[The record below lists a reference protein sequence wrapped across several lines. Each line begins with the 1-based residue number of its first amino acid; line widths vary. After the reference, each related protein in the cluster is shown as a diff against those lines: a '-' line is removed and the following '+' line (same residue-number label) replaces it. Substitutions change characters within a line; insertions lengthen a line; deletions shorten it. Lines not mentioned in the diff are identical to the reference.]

1 MTALLTV
8 DVVPPL
14 VSPFNVKPKTAV
26 DTLALPMLKV
36 VPVAAAPERVVAPV
50 NSRPKPLPLVTV
62 SAVAPVAKVP
72 SWSVLLTAFSVF
84 TVAGAVNC
92 PRVIVC
98 VAPLSTTALP

>member
-62 SAVAPVAKVP
+62 SAVAPVARVP
-72 SWSVLLTAFSVF
+72 S
-84 TVAGAVNC
+84 
-92 PRVIVC
+92 
-98 VAPLSTTALP
+98 